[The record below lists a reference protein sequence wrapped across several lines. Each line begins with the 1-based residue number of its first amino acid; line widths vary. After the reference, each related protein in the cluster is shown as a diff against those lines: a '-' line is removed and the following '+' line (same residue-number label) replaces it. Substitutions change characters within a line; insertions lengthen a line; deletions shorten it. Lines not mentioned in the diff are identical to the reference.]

1 MWVNA
6 SWTELRA
13 LWAALSSRRRSQCLA
28 TLALALITAAVEMAS
43 LALTYPWVAALVTP
57 GTIQSRGILRRL
69 WSLIDPTLDPHSF
82 LMALTIVFG
91 AVTLLAG
98 AMRMTVLWVQV
109 RVAYAIAGDL
119 SHMAFGTMIGR
130 PYEDHVSENSSIATS
145 VVTHQV
151 EVVTRGTI
159 LPVLS
164 IIVSTFIMTALL
176 AVTLTLAS
184 RLALYMF
191 CGLGLAYTLVS
202 LLSRGFVRR
211 DSEAIPRNHAQ
222 LVKLVAES
230 VGGIRDIIIDQQ
242 QGVFLREFDRVD
254 RALRRAVANAQILI
268 GVPRFGIEALG
279 LVTIATL
286 AYVALLGGRSMTNV
300 IPALGLLAFSAQ
312 RMLPVMQNLY
322 QGFVALRSSGGANRK
337 LLAMLG
343 PARLVQPP
351 RTATSVRLTGD
362 LVLDHVTYTY
372 PSRTEP
378 ALRDVSFTISQGLR
392 VGIVGPTGS
401 GKSTLLDLILDL
413 LTPQTGRITIGGV
426 ALDAATRPDWHAQV
440 AHVPQ
445 DVFLIDATIAEN
457 IAFGIAPD
465 AIDQDRLRDAAS
477 RAQILSEIER
487 LPHGFSTLAGERGSM
502 LSGGQR
508 QRIGIARALYKGGS
522 VFVLDEA
529 TSALDPATEARV
541 MAALTTLPGQPTI
554 FIISHRPSVI
564 AGCDRFVTLD
574 GQGHARMTT
583 ALPA

>member
-13 LWAALSSRRRSQCLA
+13 LWAVLSSRRRRQCLA
-28 TLALALITAAVEMAS
+28 TLTLALLTAAVEMIS
-43 LALTYPWVAALVTP
+43 LALTYPWVAALIAP
-57 GTIQSRGILRRL
+57 GTIQSRGVLRRL
-69 WSLIDPTLDPHSF
+69 WSLINHTLDPHGYV
-82 LMALTIVFG
+82 MVLTIAFG
-91 AVTLLAG
+91 AATLLAG
-98 AMRMTVLWVQV
+98 GLRMTVLWVQV

-119 SHMAFGTMIGR
+119 SRMAFGTMIGR
-130 PYEDHVSENSSIATS
+130 PYEEHVSENSSVATS

-191 CGLGLAYTLVS
+191 CGLALAYTTVS

-211 DSEAIPRNHAQ
+211 DSEAVPRHHAH
-222 LVKLVAES
+222 LVKLVGES
-230 VGGIRDIIIDQQ
+230 VGGIRDIIIDRQ

-286 AYVALLGGRSMTNV
+286 AYVALLGGRSMMSV

-312 RMLPVMQNLY
+312 RMLPVMQALY
-322 QGFVALRSSGGANRK
+322 QGFVALRSSSGANRK
-337 LLAMLG
+337 LLAMIE
-343 PARLVQPP
+343 PARPALSL
-351 RTATSVRLTGD
+351 RNGTSARLTGD

-372 PSRTEP
+372 PSRNEP
-378 ALRDVSFTISQGLR
+378 ALRDVSFTIPQGLH

-413 LTPQTGRITIGGV
+413 LTPQSGRITIGAV
-426 ALDAATRPDWHAQV
+426 ELDATTRPEWHAHV

-445 DVFLIDATIAEN
+445 DVFLIDASIAEN

-465 AIDQDRLRDAAS
+465 AIDRDRLRDAAE
-477 RAQILSEIER
+477 RAQILGEIER
-487 LPHGFSTLAGERGSM
+487 MPHGFATLAGERGAL

-522 VFVLDEA
+522 VFILDEA
-529 TSALDPATEARV
+529 TSALDPATEAGV
-541 MAALTTLPGQPTI
+541 MAALTALPGQPTI

-564 AGCDRFVTLD
+564 AGCDRFIALD
-574 GQGHARMTT
+574 GQGHARLTT
-583 ALPA
+583 ALPT